1 MNQTTT
7 IYDAAK
13 ETLEIFRHFD
23 TAFVSQVPSEFLA
36 ELEQFASQS
45 TKAFQVDLQK
55 RLMEQELSEEA
66 KDLLSFLYYSYG
78 ASEAEKREI
87 QKVWNENEREYQ
99 KKIAEETELASIWE
113 KKKDK
118 KEVESKILP
127 VVIETQSIW
136 QKIRDLWNK
145 LWEK

>member
-1 MNQTTT
+1 MRT
-7 IYDAAK
+7 
-13 ETLEIFRHFD
+13 ETRTYTLYQI
-23 TAFVSQVPSEFLA
+23 T
-36 ELEQFASQS
+36 
-45 TKAFQVDLQK
+45 
-55 RLMEQELSEEA
+55 ELSEEA

-127 VVIETQSIW
+127 VVIEKQSIW

>member
-78 ASEAEKREI
+78 ASEAEKR
-87 QKVWNENEREYQ
+87 QERSRKQDTSSCNRKTKYLAKNTRFMEQ
-99 KKIAEETELASIWE
+99 IMGKIEE
-113 KKKDK
+113 KG
-118 KEVESKILP
+118 
-127 VVIETQSIW
+127 
-136 QKIRDLWNK
+136 N
-145 LWEK
+145 